1 MPGQITPEFRTFW
14 VLRGTRMIVNPADQ
28 VTPATM
34 TDMFYS
40 VLEGFTDTIGE
51 ATTFS
56 SEKEAKAAMPT
67 VYRSDE
73 TWVRVWPVRALCRLK
88 EYK

>member
-1 MPGQITPEFRTFW
+1 MPGQIATDLRTFW
-14 VLRGTRMIVNPADQ
+14 VLRGTRMIVNPADAI
-28 VTPATM
+28 TPATM

-40 VLEGFTDTIGE
+40 TLEGFTENIGE
-51 ATTFS
+51 ATIFS
-56 SEKEAKAAMPT
+56 TEKEAKAAMPT